1 MHQEPGRRTLLA
13 FFTSRAQAEG
23 AKEALARAGFQGLHI
38 ERVSRYDSDGTSILT
53 NPLTGSF
60 TSLPAGRQEESQ
72 EEGLLMA
79 ADPPAGE
86 LAGGSD
92 LQEKGYLLTV
102 TCSDKDL
109 SQAQTI
115 LRQEGAVF

>member
-1 MHQEPGRRTLLA
+1 MLEEPGRRTLLA
-13 FFTSRAQAEG
+13 FFTSRARAE
-23 AKEALARAGFQGLHI
+23 AAREALARVGFHGLQI

-60 TSLPAGRQEESQ
+60 TSLPAGREESQ
-72 EEGLLMA
+72 EEGLFMA

-86 LAGGSD
+86 PAGGSD

-102 TCSDKDL
+102 ICSDKDA
-109 SQAQTI
+109 SQAEAI
-115 LRQEGAVF
+115 LRQEGALL